1 MEYVRLGHSGPKVGR
16 IAVGCMSFGDPTL
29 GMHSWT
35 LDEEASQPFF
45 SSRYL
50 FPWRRP
56 SLVGPSDELGSGA
69 EAQLR
74 QDVVDVCLHR
84 PGRDV
89 EPGGDLPSGEPTWQ
103 SDPNSSPT
111 SPTRSNTTPA
121 KVTPSQP
128 GLHREATPAPTS
140 FAKSQ
145 CGGPPTASIPK
156 TRAQPEEPNS
166 KRSRPA
172 GNSASTGI
180 SPVQPIRQ
188 ATRGLTND
196 RQDAPHL
203 VAGTTTASA
212 RTKHPVNVRT
222 GQSHPAANRR
232 RAAAIGRVRG
242 GLDAV
247 AEPVRAARRAG

>member
-1 MEYVRLGHSGPKVGR
+1 MHELRRSNSRACTPGR
-16 IAVGCMSFGDPTL
+16 
-29 GMHSWT
+29 WT
-35 LDEEASQPFF
+35 RGASQPFF

-84 PGRDV
+84 PGRDAV

-196 RQDAPHL
+196 RQGRTAPIRRHDDSQRPYQTP
-203 VAGTTTASA
+203 GQ
-212 RTKHPVNVRT
+212 RPT

-247 AEPVRAARRAG
+247 AEPVRAARRAGQEAQLVV